1 MKLEK
6 SYRITKPST
15 PPYPPFDYKAR
26 TKFDQRRYQQ
36 GHGDMWPL
44 TLGLD
49 GHLYGGAGDNRLS
62 PWISGLP
69 AANRNYRKKA
79 RKVHDLPI

>member
-49 GHLYGGAGDNRLS
+49 EIGRAH
-62 PWISGLP
+62 
-69 AANRNYRKKA
+69 
-79 RKVHDLPI
+79 V